1 MAVLGFKFKRGGD
14 PVVAKPV
21 KGNQGKRYSA
31 EEKAEI
37 VQFIQTYNAEH
48 KRGGMKAASDKFGV
62 SVVTLSNWGK
72 GKRKKAKAKV
82 KAKVKARAKVR
93 KSVAKS
99 KVAPVKSVTDSAD
112 AVLKR
117 LQEIRGEIAA
127 LEKEFNTLKKKL

>member
-1 MAVLGFKFKRGGD
+1 MAV
-14 PVVAKPV
+14 KPA

-31 EEKAEI
+31 EDKAEI
-37 VQFIQTYNAEH
+37 VSFIQAYNAEH

-72 GKRKKAKAKV
+72 GGKKRRTK
-82 KAKVKARAKVR
+82 AKVR
-93 KSVAKS
+93 KAVKAKA
-99 KVAPVKSVTDSAD
+99 APKLKPTLEGAD

-117 LQEIRGEIAA
+117 LQAIRGEITV

>member
-1 MAVLGFKFKRGGD
+1 M
-14 PVVAKPV
+14 VAKPV

-37 VQFIQTYNAEH
+37 VKFIQTYNAEH

-72 GKRKKAKAKV
+72 GKRKKAKAKAKTNV
-82 KAKVKARAKVR
+82 KKVAAKAKAKG
-93 KSVAKS
+93 
-99 KVAPVKSVTDSAD
+99 KVALVKSATDDAD

-117 LQEIRGEIAA
+117 LQAIRSEITA

>member
-1 MAVLGFKFKRGGD
+1 MAVLGLKFKRGGE

-37 VQFIQTYNAEH
+37 VKFIQTYNAEH

-72 GKRKKAKAKV
+72 GKRKKAKAKAKTNV
-82 KAKVKARAKVR
+82 KKVAAKAKAKG
-93 KSVAKS
+93 
-99 KVAPVKSVTDSAD
+99 KVALVKSATDDAD

-117 LQEIRGEIAA
+117 LQAIRSEITA